1 MNLQKFSAIKS
12 LMQFFSKT
20 KVNEQAKNNH
30 SVKLKEDFAD
40 IDWEAVPAQ

>member
-12 LMQFFSKT
+12 LIQFFSKSA
-20 KVNEQAKNNH
+20 VNEQAKNNH
-30 SVKLKEDFAD
+30 SIKLNDDLVD